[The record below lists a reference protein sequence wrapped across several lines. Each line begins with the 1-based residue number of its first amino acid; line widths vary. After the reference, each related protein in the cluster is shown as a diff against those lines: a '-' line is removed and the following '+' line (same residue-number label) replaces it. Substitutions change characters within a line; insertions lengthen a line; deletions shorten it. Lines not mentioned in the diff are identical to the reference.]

1 MYVDF
6 LFIMLFLDTYIMFK
20 IECIITLYF
29 KDKLKH
35 HLLGHRRR
43 CRHHSHHRHHLHHL
57 IIIII
62 KSSKRQQEQQQQQ
75 LRILTLPIVIL
86 QSRIPL

>member
-43 CRHHSHHRHHLHHL
+43 CRHHSHHRHHL